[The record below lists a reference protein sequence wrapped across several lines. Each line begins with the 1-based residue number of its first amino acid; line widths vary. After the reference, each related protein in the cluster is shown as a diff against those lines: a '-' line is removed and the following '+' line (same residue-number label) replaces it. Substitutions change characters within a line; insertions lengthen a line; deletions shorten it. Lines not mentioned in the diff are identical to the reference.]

1 MGLFIPVR
9 ESKLQGT
16 LIPFPTGNL
25 ESKGEILDASAGV
38 WDLIMDVIVGSI
50 AFDLRELQEGLV
62 FLLPRLGVD

>member
-16 LIPFPTGNL
+16 LFPFPTGNL
-25 ESKGEILDASAGV
+25 DSKGEILDTSAGV
-38 WDLIMDVIVGSI
+38 WDLIMDVIVGPI